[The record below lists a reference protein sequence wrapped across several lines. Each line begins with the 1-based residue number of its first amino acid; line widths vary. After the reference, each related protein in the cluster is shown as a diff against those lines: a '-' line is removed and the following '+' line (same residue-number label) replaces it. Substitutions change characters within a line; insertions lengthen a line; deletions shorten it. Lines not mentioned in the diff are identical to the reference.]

1 MKMKKMKIC
10 IERCGLHSESVVIQ
24 FPFLADLL
32 WPVCSGGM
40 DKVEVEIWLSPFFDE
55 EAIEI
60 AE

>member
-1 MKMKKMKIC
+1 MKIC